1 MRRINIAGSAKLRAA
16 AIAASLLAAGTMLTA
31 CSEGGASA
39 AGNSSQSGV
48 QTIVPG
54 TITIGSCL
62 DQPPWGLKD
71 SSGNPAGFDVDLAK
85 QIAQY
90 LNLKLE
96 TVDVTAAARVPS
108 LQTGKVDLISCSFT
122 ITPERK
128 QQIDFTIPTLA
139 SGNSL
144 MVPQDSSI
152 KALSDLDGK
161 TVAVNKGGTAG
172 PVTTAANPKA
182 KLQYYESY
190 SAAVLALTSG
200 QADAVIDTSNT
211 LAVTAAENPKLH
223 IVNDGDVGPKVYF
236 GLGVPKNKP
245 ELLKK
250 LNEFVQQFHAS
261 GGDTK
266 LFQTWFKFTPT
277 YQFKDLP
284 TS

>member
-1 MRRINIAGSAKLRAA
+1 MRRINLKRSRMLQSA
-16 AIAASLLAAGTMLTA
+16 AITASLLAVGTMLTA
-31 CSEGGASA
+31 CGDGGASA
-39 AGNSSQSGV
+39 AGSSTQSV

-62 DQPPWGLKD
+62 DEPPWGLKD

-108 LQTGKVDLISCSFT
+108 LQTGKVDLISCSFS

-128 QQIDFTIPTLA
+128 QQIDFTAPTLA

-144 MVPQDSSI
+144 MVPQDSPI
-152 KALSDLDGK
+152 KSLSDLDGK

-172 PVTTAANPKA
+172 PVTTAANPNA

-223 IVNDGDVGPKVYF
+223 IVNDGNVGPKVYF